1 MDRRVIPEPYP
12 FLNIDF
18 FHLAAKRPMPIC
30 AGMSCLTSK
39 HLPLAPKAHA
49 PIPQKEGYGKADCQ
63 SGLSRVA
70 DPFHQPLDVQAVD
83 GRLAVPVALE
93 VDALRVRRKHGR
105 YLVRA
110 AGAVLA
116 QRQFA
121 AHGAQHDEDCG

>member
-63 SGLSRVA
+63 SGLSRLA

-83 GRLAVPVALE
+83 GRLAVPV
-93 VDALRVRRKHGR
+93 G
-105 YLVRA
+105 A

-116 QRQFA
+116 QRQFPP
-121 AHGAQHDEDCG
+121 HRAQHDEDCG